1 MVLTH
6 SCVSTSG
13 IKALPNANPSMSQ
26 VFPTELQG
34 LAAGEHLTI
43 SKIVLLP
50 IFGEPFPIKRGF
62 SQPHPW
68 ILRGLSPFLHLPV
81 PL

>member
-1 MVLTH
+1 M
-6 SCVSTSG
+6 STFG
-13 IKALPNANPSMSQ
+13 IKALPNANSLMLCLPL
-26 VFPTELQG
+26 ELQG
-34 LAAGEHLTI
+34 LTAGEHLTT

-50 IFGEPFPIKRGF
+50 IFGEPFPIKRSF

-81 PL
+81 PLNATVSCLW